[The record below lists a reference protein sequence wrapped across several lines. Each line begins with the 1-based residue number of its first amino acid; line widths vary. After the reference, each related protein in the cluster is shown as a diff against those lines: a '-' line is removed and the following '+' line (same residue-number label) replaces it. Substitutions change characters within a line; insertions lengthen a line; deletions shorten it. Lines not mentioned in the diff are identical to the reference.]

1 MYGFEI
7 RKNTNNEGIL
17 MPEVV
22 SVLAAHG
29 TQSVRA
35 AVINR
40 INSSHKQ
47 EPFQNFGRAPYC
59 FFLTSRREEP
69 QVLLT
74 VHEVN

>member
-29 TQSVRA
+29 TRSVRA
-35 AVINR
+35 ADIDLIFLYLYKRSLSLSERLLLSMILYKQLILYR
-40 INSSHKQ
+40 ILK
-47 EPFQNFGRAPYC
+47 EA
-59 FFLTSRREEP
+59 
-69 QVLLT
+69 LL
-74 VHEVN
+74 